1 MIAALRKEI
10 IQNIGTSMSSYR
22 TALAKRIIDD
32 EIPLTGLMDIL
43 LEEHPTS
50 TRFSWLLGDISDQ
63 HPEKS
68 REILIGC
75 FEILPDIRIKNFD
88 RTIAKQA
95 MICGHNIPED
105 LEGEMVDKLF
115 DWLMDPKISVSTKN
129 NCLFA
134 LEKICEKYPELKEEL
149 IASVN
154 DQLDLNTKNF
164 RTRAEKLLA
173 RLAKQ

>member
-1 MIAALRKEI
+1 MIEEIRKEI

-22 TALAKRIIDD
+22 YALAKQIID
-32 EIPLTGLMDIL
+32 EAIPLSGLMDIL
-43 LEEHPTS
+43 LEDHPIS

-63 HPEKS
+63 CPEKS

-75 FEILPDIRIKNFD
+75 YELSPEVRIKNFD

-95 MICGHNIPED
+95 MLCGKNIPENI
-105 LEGEMVDKLF
+105 EGEIVDKLF
-115 DWLMDPKISVSTKN
+115 DWLIDPKISVSTKN

-134 LEKICEKYPELKEEL
+134 LEKICQKYPELKEEL